1 MWLTVQVEFM
11 QIVSEGL
18 KASRQPSNLGDAK
31 LAVD

>member
-1 MWLTVQVEFM
+1 MSLTVQVEFM

-18 KASRQPSNLGDAK
+18 KDGRQPSNLGDAK